1 MISNKLDTFFL
12 SAINS
17 SLKAQLE
24 ILKITLNKVNL
35 MVICFQLTCCAQ
47 ADVLTPIAIPNQSI
61 KVGNHKYIQL

>member
-24 ILKITLNKVNL
+24 ILQITLNKVNL
-35 MVICFQLTCCAQ
+35 MVICFQLTCCTQ
-47 ADVLTPIAIPNQSI
+47 ADVLIPIAIPISI